1 MTELATL
8 AQKLISFPGITPDQT
23 GCLDFIQDY
32 LENLGF
38 VCLRKKFADVD
49 NLYARIG
56 IAAPNLCFAGH
67 VDVVPVLH
75 PGSWDHD
82 PFSSTVVGDTVY
94 GRGAVDM
101 KGAIA
106 AFMIAV
112 KDHLATPLKGSIS
125 LLLTA
130 DEEGP
135 AEHGTKKMVDWLHES
150 GEEIAICLVGEP
162 TSVVRV
168 GDMIKVGRRGSLNA
182 IVTATGVAG
191 HVAYPDQCLNPLDL
205 IMQFYNK
212 LKASPLDQGNGV
224 FQPSHLEFTSI
235 DADNPTSNVI
245 PGVAS
250 ARFNIR
256 FNDCHTGERLSQY
269 LVDTANQ
276 ISDRLSLEIRV
287 SGEAFHNA
295 DHPWA
300 EYVASK
306 IETVTGIRP
315 TLSTSGGTSDARFI
329 KDIAPVVE
337 LGLCNTLAHKDNESV
352 KITDLE
358 VLKDIYAVL
367 LKENLHDSKK

>member
-38 VCLRKKFADVD
+38 VCVRKKFADVD

-56 IAAPNLCFAGH
+56 TAAPNLCFAGH

-75 PGSWDHD
+75 PESWDHD
-82 PFSSTVVGDTVY
+82 PFSDTVIGDTVY

-106 AFMIAV
+106 AFMMAV
-112 KDHLATPLKGSIS
+112 KNRLEAPLNGSIS

-135 AEHGTKKMVDWLHES
+135 AEHGTKKMVDWLQES
-150 GEEIAICLVGEP
+150 SEEITCCLVGEP
-162 TSVVRV
+162 TSVSRV

-182 IVTATGVAG
+182 IVTATGIAG

-205 IMQFYNK
+205 IIQFYNK
-212 LKASPLDQGNGV
+212 LKSSPLDRGDAT
-224 FQPSHLEFTSI
+224 FQPSNLEFTSI
-235 DADNPTSNVI
+235 DAGNPTSNVI

-256 FNDCHTGERLSQY
+256 FNDCHTGNSLTAY
-269 LVDTANQ
+269 LKQTAAQ
-276 ISDRLSLEIRV
+276 VSDRLSLEIRV
-287 SGEAFHNA
+287 SGDAFHNA

-300 EYVASK
+300 DQVATAVES
-306 IETVTGIRP
+306 VTRSRP
-315 TLSTSGGTSDARFI
+315 VLSTDGGTSDARFI

-337 LGLCNTLAHKDNESV
+337 LGLCNALAHKNNELVSLN
-352 KITDLE
+352 DLE
-358 VLKDIYAVL
+358 TLQEIYFTILKYP
-367 LKENLHDSKK
+367 

>member
-8 AQKLISFPGITPDQT
+8 AQQLISFPGVTPDQT

-32 LENLGF
+32 LEKLGF
-38 VCLRKKFADVD
+38 VCSRHKFADVD
-49 NLYARIG
+49 NLYARVG
-56 IAAPNLCFAGH
+56 KATPNLCFAGH

-75 PGSWDHD
+75 TAAWDHD
-82 PFSSTVVGDTVY
+82 PFSKTIIGNTVY

-112 KDHLATPLKGSIS
+112 KNRLETPLNGSIS
-125 LLLTA
+125 FLLTA

-135 AEHGTKKMVDWLHES
+135 AEHGTKKMVEWLRQT
-150 GEEIAICLVGEP
+150 GEEITMCLVGEP
-162 TSVVRV
+162 TSVSCI

-182 IVTATGVAG
+182 TITATGIAG
-191 HVAYPDQCLNPLDL
+191 HVAYPDQCINPLDL
-205 IMQFYNK
+205 IVQFYNK
-212 LKASPLDQGNGV
+212 LKSAPLDHGNEA
-224 FQPSHLEFTSI
+224 FQPSNLEFTSI
-235 DADNPTSNVI
+235 DAGNPTSNVI
-245 PGVAS
+245 PGTAQ

-256 FNDCHTGERLSQY
+256 FNDCHTGDQLATY
-269 LVDTANQ
+269 LRDTAAQ
-276 ISDRLSLEIRV
+276 ISDRLSLDIRV

-300 EYVASK
+300 EQVATAV
-306 IETVTGIRP
+306 EAVTGSRP

-337 LGLCNTLAHKDNESV
+337 LGLCNALAHKDNELVSLD
-352 KITDLE
+352 DLE
-358 VLKDIYAVL
+358 SLQQIYAEIL
-367 LKENLHDSKK
+367 ESLFQQQ